1 MRKGDTK
8 KERFI
13 EGKKFASENAR
24 NLWME
29 TPRALYELAEI
40 YTVVCK
46 IVHKIASVW
55 CKTASGEVGVSL
67 P

>member
-29 TPRALYELAEI
+29 TPRALLALYELAEI
-40 YTVVCK
+40 Y
-46 IVHKIASVW
+46 IQ
-55 CKTASGEVGVSL
+55 
-67 P
+67 

>member
-24 NLWME
+24 NLWMQK
-29 TPRALYELAEI
+29 PNYIFSNLIPKRRI
-40 YTVVCK
+40 QGRNQ
-46 IVHKIASVW
+46 W
-55 CKTASGEVGVSL
+55 SGRQSNFQIF
-67 P
+67 

>member
-1 MRKGDTK
+1 MRKRDTK

-40 YTVVCK
+40 Y
-46 IVHKIASVW
+46 IQ
-55 CKTASGEVGVSL
+55 
-67 P
+67 